1 MTVIS
6 RFNQFPVDIV
16 WRIGLQLSARNFAV
30 LLQVSSTFYQHL
42 TQIYERIARDERAHA
57 RIQSS
62 VVPLNAW
69 QTAEQWG
76 QLTPQEAKALRIDL
90 RGRPL
95 MFYAGIIDPA
105 MVLLQDKFF
114 SVRNQDALSNLAL
127 GHLDLRQ
134 AAILASQITDKE
146 LRATAIHDIVERAV
160 KENLSESTILEF
172 ISNLVTEEMPLE
184 KINKTLKKI
193 PGSAKK
199 RDMELRAL
207 ALKNGIE
214 VGKAISIARLIRDSG
229 IREVTLCHIAL
240 KDDIALKHAPYIK
253 SFIKD
258 ESVLLSFLVVIAKKG
273 FFITAEGRLI
283 KIKASEV

>member
-1 MTVIS
+1 
-6 RFNQFPVDIV
+6 
-16 WRIGLQLSARNFAV
+16 
-30 LLQVSSTFYQHL
+30 
-42 TQIYERIARDERAHA
+42 
-57 RIQSS
+57 
-62 VVPLNAW
+62 
-69 QTAEQWG
+69 
-76 QLTPQEAKALRIDL
+76 
-90 RGRPL
+90 